1 MQCLKPDFLLLGLI
15 LIKNSMLR
23 LKKLIKIVLLGGVS
37 GGTFYLT
44 CGNDLDL
51 TSFGVVRFGR
61 AALAAVCIAVDYKLL
76 FSKYDKSHPE
86 YSHALHQVHL
96 KSSLRLRT
104 MCCKNGGVF
113 IKVGQHLGSL
123 DYLLPE
129 EYVQTMKVLHNQAPQ
144 SDLTL
149 LKQVIEEDLG
159 RKVED
164 IFVDFDPIP
173 LGAASLAQ
181 VHKAKLAN
189 GQVVAVKIQ
198 HPKVKARSYVD
209 IKTMEFLVHAL
220 GWVFPDFNYIW
231 LAEETKKNLPVELDF
246 LNEGMNCERIGKI
259 LSPFKFLKV
268 PAIYWNLSSD
278 RVLTME
284 FCEGGKVDNVQYMK
298 EHNISVNQI
307 TERLGQLYSQ
317 MIFVE
322 GYVHCDPHPGNVLVH
337 PTESGPQIIL
347 LDHGLYQTLTDDFRM
362 HYSKMWLAMINADV
376 EGMKTHATAL
386 NVGDLFGLFAC
397 MLTARSWKSLTE
409 GIDKKK
415 LTPEENMQIKESVSK
430 YLMDISTIL
439 SRVPR
444 QMLLL
449 LKTNDVL
456 RGIEQSLK
464 SHPGSASFMN
474 MSRCCIKAVTDWEL
488 NLCHSWRCYIRI
500 KLYQKIQLARL
511 SLYSVYLWFT
521 SSTLATLTR
530 KYWSPAVS

>member
-1 MQCLKPDFLLLGLI
+1 MYIYVCVCVKCKYYSYFTGYCFFCQKLFPIELQLYAS
-15 LIKNSMLR
+15 KNSMLR

-96 KSSLRLRT
+96 KSSLRLRN

-159 RKVED
+159 RK
-164 IFVDFDPIP
+164 
-173 LGAASLAQ
+173 
-181 VHKAKLAN
+181 
-189 GQVVAVKIQ
+189 
-198 HPKVKARSYVD
+198 
-209 IKTMEFLVHAL
+209 FLVHAL

-337 PTESGPQIIL
+337 PTDSGPQIIL

-439 SRVPR
+439 NRVPR

-488 NLCHSWRCYIRI
+488 NLCHSWHCYIRI